1 MTPEQKKRLKGIYSN
16 QKGPKDQFKETQTDA
31 SEKYSKIGT
40 MHSVLAGVGSGL
52 ISIPKGLFSLG
63 ATLMDLGSDTKK
75 AVEVEKWFDDLT
87 EWDEKAEATAAGK
100 ITEALVNLG
109 IPGGVAFTKG
119 AKLAQS
125 ALQSKKLGKYFVLNN
140 SNLVK
145 AAGKAQE
152 LNAKGRTAKF
162 FAAATSGGLAESVFV
177 GDVEQ
182 IGSFGDLLGGP
193 TRLERDKDYDPE
205 RELINRIKFGTEGAL
220 FTGVIG
226 GVGHTLKS
234 LSKRSRMLRNSH
246 RKEDRLM
253 DAFASKLRAR
263 GKRPEAFFKAEM
275 IQRGLRDADINV
287 AQNVSREL
295 DKNIDAVFGLVK
307 PFFDPLKRQARAK
320 TLTELNDALMS
331 GTPKVTDLAKGGV
344 RVSFDNIRP
353 DQWGSVVKRLKDN
366 GATDEAIEKIFGNL
380 NAMRTGW
387 GEMFSALGGKLEGGE
402 LTKFKSIFGDRF
414 KKYFEQTYEAFQKK
428 TLIPFL
434 GYKPAREVIDQAR
447 EFIMDVAAK
456 SGRTL
461 TKGEADMH
469 IEAMYKGVKAPR
481 EISDK
486 IDPYFEVP
494 DFFVKDSVLAKENVK
509 HGTASVS
516 DFVTQYKMGN
526 GKVVDP
532 KDIVEKILGKNKNP
546 LQTMLSATGRM
557 SLITRRNE
565 FFRDVLKQ
573 SDEIAKGID
582 PQTGKNYEKLFYN
595 SADEAKAA
603 GIFDTKR
610 IASLDPGGKL
620 DIGVGNPLL
629 NKYAIPEV
637 IEALEE
643 TAKNTTSLNNQIYAS
658 LVLYPKATS
667 QIAKTILSPVTHVRN
682 FVSASMFAT
691 ANGIIPNA
699 EAIKMAYSALQT
711 PLKGTRQQNDL
722 YRKLLKLGVVN
733 SNVRLGDIQNLMKD
747 VKWGETMSSMHGLK
761 GLLKPLSKI
770 KKVSEDLYTAEDDF
784 WKIASWATEKS
795 RLGAAYKRA
804 GIEMTEEALEQ
815 EAAHIVKHQIPNYA
829 YVSDFVKGLR
839 KWPIGNFVSFPSEIM
854 RTSTNIARRAL
865 HEINYTVKVGGKDV
879 KPLRGIGY
887 KRLIGMGATMAA
899 VPAAATKLGQM
910 IYNVTEDEMEALRR
924 YVADWSKN
932 STLFPIKTEDGKLK
946 YIDVSHANAYDTV
959 VRPFQTLINE
969 VGAGRDDEDGMMDD
983 FMRGL
988 FKAGGELMQPFVSES
1003 IFTEAALDI
1012 ITRKGRSREG
1022 YEIYN
1027 EDDLA
1032 GTKMTKIM
1040 NHLVKTQIPFS
1051 WEQLKRLDVAI
1062 KPVDVIQDRPGPY
1075 DEYGQA
1081 FEVGDE
1087 ALGFMGLRIVDLN
1100 PERGLNFK
1108 IADFQRTTRNAGRV
1122 FKRPSLKGGIVTP
1135 EEIVQAYIDANKVL
1149 YKGQREM
1156 MKDLEGAKTLKLEN
1170 EKIDKAFERISRKA
1184 YYALDEGEFRP
1195 LFISRSIQEAFEDNA
1210 AKLGVD
1216 NPFIIAEPI
1225 IDKIRDILSIAPL
1238 AFEFLPE
1245 ILNPLKGTRK
1255 EAGAAAATQ
1264 ANINLQTPEVDPNLI
1279 TPQFNTANIGGAN
1292 KANLVQTGNVMQNGL
1307 TQTEMAL
1314 LSDEEKVMRL
1324 RQRGIA

>member
-1 MTPEQKKRLKGIYSN
+1 MTPEEIKKFWAN
-16 QKGPKDQFKETQTDA
+16 QQSPKDQFKETQTDD

-75 AVEVEKWFDDLT
+75 AVEVEQWFDDLT

-109 IPGGVAFTKG
+109 IPGGIAFTKG
-119 AKLAQS
+119 AKLAQN
-125 ALQSKKLGKYFVLNN
+125 ALQSKKLGKYFALDN

-162 FAAATSGGLAESVFV
+162 FAGATAGGLAESVFV

-193 TRLERDKDYDPE
+193 TKLARDEDYDPE
-205 RELINRIKFGTEGAL
+205 RELINRVKFGTEGAL

-246 RKEDRLM
+246 RKEDQWM
-253 DAFASKLRAR
+253 DKFASKLRAR
-263 GKRPEAFFKAEM
+263 GDRPETYFKAEM
-275 IQRGLRDADINV
+275 LQRGLGDADINV

-307 PFFDPLKRQARAK
+307 PMFDPLKRQARAK
-320 TLTELNDALMS
+320 TLNELNEALMS
-331 GTPKVTDLAKGGV
+331 GTPKLTDLATGGV
-344 RVSFDNIRP
+344 RVSFDDIRP

-387 GEMFSALGGKLEGGE
+387 GEMFSALGGKLEAGE
-402 LTKFKSIFGDRF
+402 LAKFKSIFGDRF
-414 KKYFEQTYEAFQKK
+414 RKYFEQSYEAFQKK
-428 TLIPFL
+428 PLIPFL
-434 GYKPAREVIDQAR
+434 GYKPAREVIDEAS
-447 EFIMDVAAK
+447 EFIRDLNP
-456 SGRTL
+456 GL
-461 TKGEADMH
+461 TKGEAEMH
-469 IEAMYKGVKAPR
+469 IEKIYKTVKPPR

-486 IDPYFEVP
+486 IDPYFAVP
-494 DFFVKDSVLAKENVK
+494 GFFVKDSVLATKNVK

-573 SDEIAKGID
+573 SDEVAKGID

-610 IASLDPGGKL
+610 IHSLDPGGKL
-620 DIGVGNPLL
+620 DIGIGNPLL
-629 NKYAIPEV
+629 DKYAIPEV
-637 IEALEE
+637 IDALTE
-643 TAKNTTSLNNQIYAS
+643 TAKQTTSLNNQIYAS
-658 LVLYPKATS
+658 LILYPKATS
-667 QIAKTILSPVTHVRN
+667 QIAKTILSPVTHMRN

-761 GLLKPLSKI
+761 ALLKPLSKI

-865 HEINYTVKVGGKDV
+865 HEINYTVNGV
-879 KPLRGIGY
+879 KPLAGIGY

-899 VPAAATKLGQM
+899 VPVAATKLGQM

-932 STLFPIKTEDGKLK
+932 STLFPIKTEDGKFQ

-959 VRPFQTLINE
+959 VRPFQTLLNE
-969 VGAGRDDEDGMMDD
+969 VGAGRKDQDGMMDD

-988 FKAGGELMQPFVSES
+988 FTAAGELVQPFASES
-1003 IFTEAALDI
+1003 IFTEAAFDI
-1012 ITRKGRSREG
+1012 IARKGRSREG

-1027 EDDLA
+1027 EDDLP
-1032 GTKMTKIM
+1032 GTKITKAM
-1040 NHLVKTQIPFS
+1040 GHLVKTQIPFS

-1087 ALGFMGLRIVDLN
+1087 ALGFIGLRIVDLN

-1108 IADFQRTTRNAGRV
+1108 IADYQRGVRNAGRI
-1122 FKRPSLKGGIVTP
+1122 FKKPSLKGGIVTP
-1135 EEIVQAYIDANKVL
+1135 EEIVQAYMDANKVL
-1149 YKGQREM
+1149 FKTRKEM
-1156 MKDLEGAKTLKLEN
+1156 MEN
-1170 EKIDKAFERISRKA
+1170 YDAGELLG
-1184 YYALDEGEFRP
+1184 LDEKQIFNASRRLSRRDVGSMRNGIFRP
-1195 LFISRSIQEAFEDNA
+1195 LRVSPNIMRAFAENA
-1210 AKLGVD
+1210 EKLGVD
-1216 NPFIIAEPI
+1216 NPYREAAPI
-1225 IDKIRDILSIAPL
+1225 INELRKIMSLAPL
-1238 AFEFLPE
+1238 SLEFLPDL
-1245 ILNPLKGTRK
+1245 LNPLKGTR
-1255 EAGAAAATQ
+1255 GAAEEAAATQ
-1264 ANINLQTPEVDPNLI
+1264 ANVFLQTPEVDPSLV

-1292 KANLVQTGNVMQNGL
+1292 KANLVQTGSVMQNAL
-1307 TQTEMAL
+1307 TQSEMAF
-1314 LSDEEKVMRL
+1314 LSDEEKAMRIK
-1324 RQRGIA
+1324 QRVG